1 VETAG
6 MSDAE
11 RKAECEAAPG
21 CRWDGETESK
31 LATDYEDLFNKKGK
45 KAPFVNR
52 CALSLCRI
60 VALSHCRFVALSHCR
75 TVALYYCSSALH
87 QVCEEIRCLYF

>member
-1 VETAG
+1 METAG

-60 VALSHCRFVALSHCR
+60 VALSHCRIVP
-75 TVALYYCSSALH
+75 LYYCSSALH
-87 QVCEEIRCLYF
+87 QFCEEIRCLYF